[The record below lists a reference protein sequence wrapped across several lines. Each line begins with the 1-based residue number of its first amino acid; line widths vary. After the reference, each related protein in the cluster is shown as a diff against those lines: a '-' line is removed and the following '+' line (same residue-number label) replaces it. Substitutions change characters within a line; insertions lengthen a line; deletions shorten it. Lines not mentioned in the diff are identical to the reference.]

1 MGFFCSINN
10 GVSVPINHRKVWVW
24 VKDVPT
30 LISFDISHPHL
41 IFISRFHVVLLS
53 DIPRVLGQTD
63 ATTNKILETIMHPLK
78 GLGT

>member
-1 MGFFCSINN
+1 MVFLCPLITVKCGCGFYEL
-10 GVSVPINHRKVWVW
+10 
-24 VKDVPT
+24 PT